1 MVTDLLGELHRSQ
14 STTGHMPGVAAMA
27 RVLLVAWACGEA
39 ARLRTALVNETRP
52 QRSME
57 HISSSNEGWMN
68 VFGSSESVSS

>member
-1 MVTDLLGELHRSQ
+1 
-14 STTGHMPGVAAMA
+14 MA